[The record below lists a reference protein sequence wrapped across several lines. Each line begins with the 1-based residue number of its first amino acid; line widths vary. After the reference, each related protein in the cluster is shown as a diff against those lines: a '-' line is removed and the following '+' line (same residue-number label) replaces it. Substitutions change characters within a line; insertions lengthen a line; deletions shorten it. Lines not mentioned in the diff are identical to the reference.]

1 MLPTYNERQ
10 IELLGKALQDNLIEK
25 DAQCAALLDLAGSII
40 VMKDNGRV
48 DYDIESIAVLAA
60 SNFSAVTAIAERI
73 GESQFSLLY
82 HKGKK
87 GNIHLNEVMR
97 GFLLLT
103 IFGRE
108 ISVGNLRLMVED
120 TVKKIR
126 KINHHFMM
134 RPKTSATVS
143 KTRAAA
149 ATGGPHRAKG
159 STLRRLFNRF
169 REKLRPHSKT

>member
-10 IELLGKALQDNLIEK
+10 IELLGRALQENLIEK

-120 TVKKIR
+120 TVKKVR
-126 KINHHFMM
+126 KINRHFM
-134 RPKTSATVS
+134 RKTDPTPSTSKVSTAAPKL
-143 KTRAAA
+143 KRRK
-149 ATGGPHRAKG
+149 PKEFI
-159 STLRRLFNRF
+159 LRRLIKKVRK
-169 REKLRPHSKT
+169 KLRPGGDD

>member
-10 IELLGKALQDNLIEK
+10 IELLGKALQENLIEK
-25 DAQCAALLDLAGSII
+25 DAQCAALLDLAGTII

-103 IFGRE
+103 IFGKE

-120 TVKKIR
+120 TVKKVR
-126 KINHHFMM
+126 KINQHFMV
-134 RPKTSATVS
+134 RRRKSGSASRIRTTAPQAAPEKS
-143 KTRAAA
+143 KEFL
-149 ATGGPHRAKG
+149 
-159 STLRRLFNRF
+159 LRRLMNRV
-169 REKLRPHSKT
+169 RKKLRPNPMR